1 MAKPSGE
8 QIELNALQLQ
18 FLADLNRNWAA
29 SGALQQLVPTGSV
42 GSHPFWPEVYNLCD
56 GRPASFPFFVK
67 DTIYWC
73 LLAGNER
80 TLQSG
85 ISALR
90 AWIIPSF
97 GWEETDSI
105 ASSGEIQKTTLAQ
118 LMLQLSPVGFFRWK
132 SSRHKLQTIIGKLA
146 DIRRLERSKPEIV
159 VERVP
164 SLLELRQQ
172 FKLALATGDF
182 QTAKNSGRHHKQI

>member
-67 DTIYWC
+67 GYNLFGACWPVMKELC
-73 LLAGNER
+73 SRAFLLFEPG
-80 TLQSG
+80 
-85 ISALR
+85 
-90 AWIIPSF
+90 
-97 GWEETDSI
+97 
-105 ASSGEIQKTTLAQ
+105 
-118 LMLQLSPVGFFRWK
+118 
-132 SSRHKLQTIIGKLA
+132 
-146 DIRRLERSKPEIV
+146 
-159 VERVP
+159 
-164 SLLELRQQ
+164 
-172 FKLALATGDF
+172 
-182 QTAKNSGRHHKQI
+182 